1 MLVLLPVV
9 LLGLASL
16 AGPPSSHVPDRFY
29 NRPLAT
35 QAMKAAAIAQCRQI
49 VTGPN
54 VMVEQR
60 QLTPPSDPQ
69 DFPRE
74 LGGSDQSLESCMV
87 TRGWRVFELS
97 PRDRAAL
104 ARLSPQA
111 RARALGRLTGARRPA
126 YGRLVRDGSAL
137 QLRDPTR
144 R

>member
-74 LGGSDQSLESCMV
+74 LGGSDQSLKAAWSHAAGAFSNF
-87 TRGWRVFELS
+87 R
-97 PRDRAAL
+97 RA
-104 ARLSPQA
+104 
-111 RARALGRLTGARRPA
+111 TARRSP
-126 YGRLVRDGSAL
+126 G
-137 QLRDPTR
+137 
-144 R
+144 